1 MHINQR
7 VFACGV
13 ILCVAVLLAT
23 ACHRYATAPVG
34 LRADPPPPVTV
45 KAPAYGYRSLER
57 PEYNGRRRAPIATE
71 EDATTVDETQVAE
84 EAEALAAEGFR

>member
-1 MHINQR
+1 MPINQR

-23 ACHRYATAPVG
+23 ACHRYATAPSDPVP
-34 LRADPPPPVTV
+34 DPPPPATVT
-45 KAPAYGYRSLER
+45 APAYGYRSLET
-57 PEYNGRRRAPIATE
+57 PEYNGRRRKPVVTA
-71 EDATTVDETQVAE
+71 EDATVVDEAQVAE